1 MDKAKLTELIRNN
14 YSGNRPEE
22 LIEWISSP
30 RFENDLNEY
39 IEEDLLVQMN
49 DNGKNHDIDLTH
61 IIDEILAIV
70 KLQKIGLRDSNST
83 MPEMNVDSKS
93 IKIGRNKKSTSKMVL
108 KIAAS
113 VALVV
118 ASIFVYY
125 DISQHHSD
133 SQLSAN
139 FIIKENPKGRKSTV
153 FLKDGSKVI
162 LNSESSIAYD
172 ENFSSANREIVL
184 TGEAFFDVAKNPDK
198 PFIVKSGEI
207 STTALG
213 TSFNV
218 RNFKNENI
226 TVSLITGK
234 VNVKKTGN
242 HLSHEQNT
250 LLPGEK
256 ITYIIRSSTEF
267 TKLKYNDSEELLWKD
282 GILSFDQSSI
292 PTAFARLERWYGVN
306 IITNSQDHKDVSYG
320 AIFKD
325 QSLEQVLEAMG
336 FTLNFD
342 YSIED
347 KKVNINFKK

>member
-1 MDKAKLTELIRNN
+1 MYKAKLTELIRNN

-22 LIEWISSP
+22 LIEWVSSP
-30 RFENDLNEY
+30 RFENDLNQY

-49 DNGKNHDIDLTH
+49 DNGKNHGIDLTH
-61 IIDEILAIV
+61 IIDEILAIA
-70 KLQKIGLRDSNST
+70 KLQNIVLRDSNFTLS
-83 MPEMNVDSKS
+83 ERSIDSKS
-93 IKIGRNKKSTSKMVL
+93 TEVGRNKKFISKMVL

-113 VALVV
+113 VALVA

-125 DISQHHSD
+125 GISQYHSD
-133 SQLSAN
+133 SQLSTN
-139 FIIKENPKGRKSTV
+139 FIIKENPKGRKSTI

-162 LNSESSIAYD
+162 LNSESSITYD
-172 ENFSSANREIVL
+172 ENFSSTSREIVL
-184 TGEAFFDVAKNPDK
+184 TGEAFFYVAKNPNK

-226 TVSLITGK
+226 TVSLIAGK
-234 VNVKKTGN
+234 VNVEKTGN
-242 HLSHEQNT
+242 HFNHEQNT

-256 ITYIIRSSTEF
+256 ITYIRSSNEF
-267 TKLKYNDSEELLWKD
+267 AKLKYNDSEELLWKD

-292 PTAFARLERWYGVN
+292 PTAFARLERWYGVS
-306 IITNSQDHKDVSYG
+306 IITNSRDHKDVSYG
-320 AIFKD
+320 AIYKD

-342 YSIED
+342 YSIEG
-347 KKVNINFKK
+347 KKVNINFKR